1 MSKTWYTSKTLWAN
15 VIGIGVIAVQSQYGY
30 VVDAGTQ
37 VTLLALINIALRKI
51 TKEEIVWTKT
61 DA

>member
-1 MSKTWYTSKTLWAN
+1 MSKDWYKSKTLWVN
-15 VIGIGVIAVQSQYGY
+15 VIGIGVMVAQTQYGF

-37 VTLLALINIALRKI
+37 ATLLALINIVLRKI
-51 TKEEIVWTKT
+51 TKEEIVWTKA